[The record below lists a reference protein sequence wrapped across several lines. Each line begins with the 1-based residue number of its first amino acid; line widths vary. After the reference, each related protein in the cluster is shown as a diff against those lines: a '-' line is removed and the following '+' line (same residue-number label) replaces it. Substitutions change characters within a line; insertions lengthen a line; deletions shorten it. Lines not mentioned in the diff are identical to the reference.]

1 MIFNGIQFFFENP
14 IKTKFE
20 NPPKSEFTMI
30 SVKYEVL

>member
-1 MIFNGIQFFFENP
+1 MGFNFFFENP